1 VPDLERLIRYTTRTP
16 ELATSRDL
24 RDFIH
29 RMSQLAVTIAALLT
43 FGTTA
48 YALTLHWSV
57 WESFVLSLDTV
68 ATLGSIPLPHDTAA
82 EVVKVVLLVLG
93 AGTLGYGLITA
104 TEFFVAG
111 HLGGVL
117 DERRNQRRID
127 SLSDHYII
135 CGYGRVGQ
143 QVARDLRAAGA
154 SFVIVDDNPEHRD
167 AETGVGVRVILARPS
182 DDESLR
188 RAGIDRARAVVA
200 CVDSDAENIFITL
213 TARDLRNDIAIVARA
228 ASEDTERKLRRAG
241 ADRVISPY
249 KTSGTEMARL
259 ALHPQ
264 VTGVVDIAS
273 EYQLEEIEV
282 AAGSRAVE
290 LTIGDVRGGA
300 FIVGVRHARG
310 TFTPQPPGDTPL
322 CPGDVI
328 MAIGTQRT
336 LERLE
341 ELFRAADGARPTVSR
356 TDRV

>member
-1 VPDLERLIRYTTRTP
+1 M
-16 ELATSRDL
+16 
-24 RDFIH
+24 RDFIR
-29 RMSQLAVTIAALLT
+29 RMSRLGAMIALLLAA
-43 FGTTA
+43 GTTA
-48 YALTLHWSV
+48 YALTLGWSA
-57 WESFVLSLDTV
+57 WQAFVLSLDTV
-68 ATLGSIPLPHDTAA
+68 ATLGSIPLPHDTGA

-143 QVARDLRAAGA
+143 QVARDLRAADA
-154 SFVIVDDNPEHRD
+154 SYVIVDDNPEHRD

-228 ASEDTERKLRRAG
+228 ASEDSERKLRRAG

-264 VTGVVDIAS
+264 VTGVVDIAA
-273 EYQLEEIEV
+273 EYQLEEIVV
-282 AAGSRAVE
+282 AEGSKGARRM
-290 LTIGDVRGGA
+290 IGDVRGGA
-300 FIVGVRHARG
+300 FIVGVRHATG
-310 TFTPQPPGDTPL
+310 AFTPAPGAEIPL
-322 CPGDVI
+322 LPGDVL
-328 MAIGTQRT
+328 MAIGTPRT
-336 LERLE
+336 LQRLE
-341 ELFRAADGARPTVSR
+341 ELFRADGTAPAQVSQSI
-356 TDRV
+356 

>member
-16 ELATSRDL
+16 ELATTREM
-24 RDFIH
+24 RDFIR
-29 RMSQLAVTIAALLT
+29 RMTRLALMICVLLAL
-43 FGTTA
+43 GTTA
-48 YALTLHWSV
+48 YVLTLGWSA

-68 ATLGSIPLPHDTAA
+68 ATLGSIPLPHDTGA

-117 DERRNQRRID
+117 GERRNQRRID

-143 QVARDLRAAGA
+143 QVARDLRAADV
-154 SFVIVDDNPEHRD
+154 SYVIVDDNPEHRD
-167 AETGVGVRVILARPS
+167 AETGVGVRLILARPS

-188 RAGIDRARAVVA
+188 RAGIERARAVIA

-228 ASEDTERKLRRAG
+228 SSEDSERKLRRAG

-264 VTGVVDIAS
+264 VTGVVDIAA
-273 EYQLEEIEV
+273 EYQLEEIVV
-282 AAGSRAVE
+282 AAGSKGVE
-290 LTIGDVRGGA
+290 RTIGDVRGGA
-300 FIVGVRHARG
+300 FIVGMRHAEG
-310 TFTPQPPGDTPL
+310 SFTPAPPAETPL

-328 MAIGTQRT
+328 MAIGTPRT
-336 LERLE
+336 LQRLE
-341 ELFRAADGARPTVSR
+341 ELFRAADRDRSTVSR
-356 TDRV
+356 ADRV

>member
-1 VPDLERLIRYTTRTP
+1 MGPSDRET
-16 ELATSRDL
+16 
-24 RDFIH
+24 RDFLRRIVI
-29 RMSQLAVTIAALLT
+29 LGVVLALLLIG
-43 FGTTA
+43 GTA
-48 YALTLHWSV
+48 GYSRTLGWNA
-57 WESFVLSLDTV
+57 WDSFVLSLGTI
-68 ATLGSIPLPHDTAA
+68 ATLGAHSPERDAGA
-82 EVVKVVLLVLG
+82 EGVEVVLLILG
-93 AGTLGYGLITA
+93 AGTLGYALITL

-154 SFVIVDDNPEHRD
+154 SFVIVDDHPEHRD
-167 AETGVGVRVILARPS
+167 AETGVGVRGILARPS

-282 AAGSRAVE
+282 AAGSRGVE
-290 LTIGDVRGGA
+290 RTIGDVRGGA
-300 FIVGVRHARG
+300 FIVGMRHARG
-310 TFTPQPPGDTPL
+310 SFTPAPPGDTPL
-322 CPGDVI
+322 CAGDVI
-328 MAIGTQRT
+328 MAIGSQRT
-336 LERLE
+336 LQRLE
-341 ELFRAADGARPTVSR
+341 DLFRAADGARPTVSR